1 MRLICAASGK
11 NADYLFELHR
21 AVKHL
26 DPDSQDV
33 YLDELVKAVQQRLHQ
48 E

>member
-1 MRLICAASGK
+1 MLGIFSASGK

-33 YLDELVKAVQQRLHQ
+33 YLDELVKAVQQCLHAQ
-48 E
+48 